1 MYEICENLRSMC
13 ENLRYM
19 NGYLREIVV
28 SWGNIGED
36 WRDNCGGIEGG
47 LRRMRET
54 WEPL

>member
-1 MYEICENLRSMC
+1 M
-13 ENLRYM
+13 
-19 NGYLREIVV
+19 V